1 MVATLIIGFV
11 SGAVLGGLHFAGL
24 WYTVTRLGE
33 VSHPLAL
40 LFMSTALRITV
51 LCFGLYLATVGHAVG
66 LSAALVGVLA
76 ARLALTRYSW
86 SM

>member
-24 WYTVTRLGE
+24 WYTVARLGE
-33 VSHPLAL
+33 ARHPLAL
-40 LFMSTALRITV
+40 LFISTALRITV
-51 LCFGLYLATVGHAVG
+51 LCLGLYLVTVGHAAG
-66 LSAALVGVLA
+66 LLAALVGVLA

-86 SM
+86 SV

>member
-51 LCFGLYLATVGHAVG
+51 LCFGLYLATVGHAAG